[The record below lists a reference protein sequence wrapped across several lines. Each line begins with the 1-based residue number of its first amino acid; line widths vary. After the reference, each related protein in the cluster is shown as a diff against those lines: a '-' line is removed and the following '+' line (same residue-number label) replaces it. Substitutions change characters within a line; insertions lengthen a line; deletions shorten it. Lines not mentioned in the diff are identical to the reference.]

1 MAQADKLLKIA
12 FTNYKKKHNR
22 VGEHVS
28 VRKIA
33 DECNLPYTSV
43 YNTLLKKRK
52 CNAQIWL
59 KIMECLGAV
68 EVKGHSIVMSGN
80 EAFASQELSQSS
92 QSLVLSH

>member
-1 MAQADKLLKIA
+1 MVSQADKLLKKA
-12 FTNYKKKHNR
+12 FTNYKKKHKNF
-22 VGEHVS
+22 GEHVS

-59 KIMECLGAV
+59 RIMECLGAV
-68 EVKGHSIVMSGN
+68 EIRENSIVMSGN
-80 EAFASQELSQSS
+80 EAFVSQGLSQS
-92 QSLVLSH
+92 LSKIL